1 MAGQYIEPML
11 PAVAADVPRFV
22 GQCAV
27 CRSWCRGTF
36 CADCLVRHAAVMPR
50 CRRCGLRT
58 PAAVDGCGAC
68 GSSPPPFARTV
79 CAVDYG
85 FPWDGL
91 ITRYKFGGEVDL
103 AAAFAG
109 LLQRAL
115 PAEAAAT
122 LGRIVPVPLAPARL
136 AERGYNQAWEIA
148 RRVARRLRVP
158 ADAGALLRPDGGPHQ
173 AGLPLAQR
181 RQAVR
186 RAFVADPDR
195 RRRLA
200 GVDVALVDDVMT
212 SGATAAAAAQ
222 ALLDAGAASVQVWVL
237 ARTPAPETA

>member
-1 MAGQYIEPML
+1 VL
-11 PAVAADVPRFV
+11 PAAAADPSRLI

-27 CRSWCRGTF
+27 CLGWCRGTF
-36 CADCLVRHAAVMPR
+36 CADCLARHAAAVPR

-58 PAAVDGCGAC
+58 PAPVDGCGAC
-68 GSSPPPFARTV
+68 GASPPPFVRTA

-85 FPWDGL
+85 FPWDRL
-91 ITRYKFGGEVDL
+91 ITRFKFGGEVDL
-103 AAAFAG
+103 AAALAG

-115 PAEAAAT
+115 PQEAAT
-122 LGRIVPVPLAPARL
+122 VGRIVPVPLAPRRL

-148 RRVARRLRVP
+148 RRVARRLKVP
-158 ADAGALLRPDGGPHQ
+158 ADAGLLLRPADGVHQ
-173 AGLPLAQR
+173 ADLPLAQR

-200 GVDVALVDDVMT
+200 GTHVALVDDVMT

-222 ALLDAGAASVQVWVL
+222 ALLDAGAASVQAWVV
-237 ARTPAPETA
+237 ARTPAPEAA